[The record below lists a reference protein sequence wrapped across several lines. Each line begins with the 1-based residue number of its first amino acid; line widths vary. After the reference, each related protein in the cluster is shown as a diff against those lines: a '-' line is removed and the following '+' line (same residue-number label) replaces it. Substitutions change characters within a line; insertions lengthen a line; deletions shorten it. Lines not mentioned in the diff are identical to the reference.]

1 MSAEISQLQS
11 FFTVLNCV
19 SSWSKSSLQ
28 DVKFSQFD
36 CNSSSSSNLYLT
48 DLIWVTGV
56 VVRDDVSHEGAVF
69 DVLLITRH
77 VDGVFS
83 GFCRQIADV
92 TRPVVLVLALDF
104 SLRRSLD
111 GKTWN
116 TAGQIR

>member
-1 MSAEISQLQS
+1 M
-11 FFTVLNCV
+11 
-19 SSWSKSSLQ
+19 
-28 DVKFSQFD
+28 
-36 CNSSSSSNLYLT
+36 YLT

-83 GFCRQIADV
+83 GFCRQIANV